1 MLTAA
6 LPDLMH
12 SFDVFALTSLWEGLP
27 RVLPQAMAAGLPIV
41 ATAVDGNAEA
51 VTDGVNG
58 FLTPPG
64 DPQAMAA
71 AWLHLLDDP
80 ALARRMGKAG
90 QVRAEEFGA
99 RKMVGDIADLYEGL
113 LAERA
118 RR

>member
-1 MLTAA
+1 
-6 LPDLMH
+6 MH
-12 SFDVFALTSLWEGLP
+12 SFDIFVLSSLWEGLP

-71 AWLHLLDDP
+71 ALMRLLEDP
-80 ALARRMGKAG
+80 ALARKMGKAG
-90 QVRAEEFGA
+90 RIRAEEFSA
-99 RKMVGDIADLYEGL
+99 RKMVSDIAALYEAL
-113 LAERA
+113 LAEHVFR
-118 RR
+118 